1 MAAQKVAAMKCTQA
15 GQECGAECRTP
26 GQLAPIR
33 QRFTELLQYRPGVYY
48 LQQPGKK
55 NMAPREVGGGT
66 SDERMI
72 YAAQT
77 RCMYAPL
84 ANEQE
89 GCSGCAAWCWGA
101 GAEGKRQG
109 MFNRLV

>member
-1 MAAQKVAAMKCTQA
+1 MLGRVPYSWPAGSNPSALYRAATVQA
-15 GQECGAECRTP
+15 SGTLPTP
-26 GQLAPIR
+26 
-33 QRFTELLQYRPGVYY
+33 TWKKKTWRPEKG
-48 LQQPGKK
+48 
-55 NMAPREVGGGT
+55 EEGT

-72 YAAQT
+72 YAAQI
-77 RCMYAPL
+77 RCMYALL

-89 GCSGCAAWCWGA
+89 GCSGCAAWCWGV